1 MGVLPPLPDPPIY
14 RAFTIYPSTP
24 SPSTAPE
31 TKPSWTTPLVKES
44 NFPQSS
50 LIAELS
56 SLQDKDKASIADKI
70 ARLSTE
76 QSGAVYNVLVDL
88 VGEGDSAASTVDGE
102 GKRLE
107 WSVCEAAR
115 VRDEKRKGRTR
126 CVRVF
131 FVRAPLQV
139 EEKEK
144 EKEKSKME
152 SEVSTRGGGK
162 GKEIEKKG
170 SRSRSRGKEK
180 EKEKAIEDSPK
191 ERRKSTKERDR
202 RESKGKGK
210 EIERVEEKRSRRKS
224 SKSRHRKEALEDDS
238 DDCACDS
245 DSTISI
251 RSRNL
256 RRSKHRTLSQRFKPK
271 HSEVNPM
278 AYGRAEQP
286 RWEKPTI
293 TPPQYPV
300 RGYQPA
306 QPNEYHIRAAYEA
319 GQRDANAVRMRNA
332 ALERGSLPQGPSHV
346 ISFERLR
353 PGFEEWSEESYSQ
366 GYVSHSKDLYTSV
379 PMLTGLQGPRTREIC
394 ERTPTP
400 CHPISTSCESKSHSS
415 FIYRYPIWPG
425 CIHG

>member
-14 RAFTIYPSTP
+14 RAFTIYPSSP

-31 TKPSWTTPLVKES
+31 AKPSWTTPLVKES

-88 VGEGDSAASTVDGE
+88 VGEGDSGASTMDGE
-102 GKRLE
+102 GKKLE
-107 WSVCEAAR
+107 WSVCEAAK

-144 EKEKSKME
+144 NKME

-162 GKEIEKKG
+162 GKEMEKKG

-191 ERRKSTKERDR
+191 EKRKSTKERER

-210 EIERVEEKRSRRKS
+210 EIERVEEKRSRRRG
-224 SKSRHRKEALEDDS
+224 SKSRLRKEALEDAS
-238 DDCACDS
+238 DDGSCDS

-251 RSRNL
+251 QSRNL

-293 TPPQYPV
+293 IPPQYPI

-366 GYVSHSKDLYTSV
+366 GYVSHSKDLYISV
-379 PMLTGLQGPRTREIC
+379 PILTGLQEPRTREIC

-400 CHPISTSCESKSHSS
+400 YHPISTSCESKPHSS
-415 FIYRYPIWPG
+415 FICWYAIWPG
-425 CIHG
+425 SIHG

>member
-14 RAFTIYPSTP
+14 RAFTIYPSSP
-24 SPSTAPE
+24 SPSTTPE

-144 EKEKSKME
+144 EKSKME

-238 DDCACDS
+238 DDCSCDS

-293 TPPQYPV
+293 IPPQYPV